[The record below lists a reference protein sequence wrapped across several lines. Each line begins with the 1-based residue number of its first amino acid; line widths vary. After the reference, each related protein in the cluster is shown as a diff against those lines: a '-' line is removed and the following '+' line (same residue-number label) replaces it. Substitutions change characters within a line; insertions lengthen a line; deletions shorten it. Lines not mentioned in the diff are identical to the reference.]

1 MVKNIYN
8 IKVTTLAIQCSGILY
23 VHIIVQPSPLQT
35 LISSLSPLY
44 YYFKNIYLS
53 LAVLGVCY
61 CTGFSLVAES
71 GAYFIVAVRGLLTEV
86 TSVVEHGLQGCG
98 LQ

>member
-1 MVKNIYN
+1 MGLIFFF
-8 IKVTTLAIQCSGILY
+8 
-23 VHIIVQPSPLQT
+23 IVF
-35 LISSLSPLY
+35 IWV
-44 YYFKNIYLS
+44 
-53 LAVLGVCY
+53 VLGLQHCA
-61 CTGFSLVAES
+61 GFSLVAES

>member
-1 MVKNIYN
+1 MD
-8 IKVTTLAIQCSGILY
+8 
-23 VHIIVQPSPLQT
+23 
-35 LISSLSPLY
+35 LI
-44 YYFKNIYLS
+44 FFFVFIWV
-53 LAVLGVCY
+53 VLGLQRCA
-61 CTGFSLVAES
+61 GFSLVAES